1 MIQTKLEIHEVPE
14 LIKTAD
20 LVLQFEIKES
30 FRQIIHN
37 GKEIT
42 LLLWSVV
49 SFSEA
54 RIEEIFF
61 ARRED
66 HGSTMRLLV
75 EVVP

>member
-1 MIQTKLEIHEVPE
+1 MIQTNLEIHDMLK

-30 FRQIIHN
+30 FKLRIHN

-42 LLLWSVV
+42 LLLWSVI

-54 RIEEIFF
+54 RIEETFF
-61 ARRED
+61 ARRAD
-66 HGSTMRLLV
+66 HGSTMRLLI
-75 EVVP
+75 EVLP